1 MRRERQITKCR
12 NMEDVRELARRRAHR
27 MMFDYMDGGAEE
39 EHTLRRNHAA
49 FAEYE
54 LLFRVLVGVEAVE
67 AGTTLLGQRLRY
79 PFFPSPSGIN
89 RLFHTDGER
98 AVAKAA
104 GDAGLIYCLSTLSS
118 VSIEEIASLVPG
130 PKWFQCYVWK
140 DRVLVK
146 EMLTRARSAGFSA
159 LILTVDLPVH
169 GNRLRDVR
177 NGFGVPPKISMRQAW
192 RALSRPAWTWDYL
205 TSFPVGFANLS
216 EKTTAM
222 SLAQF
227 VGAQL
232 HAGFTSQ
239 DAEWLL
245 GEWNGPSLIKGIVRE
260 DDAQRAVAS
269 GFNAIVVSNHGGRQ
283 LDHSPA
289 PIDVLEGI
297 VNAIGGRAEVVLDG
311 GIRCGSDVLKA
322 LALGARAVS
331 FAPPY
336 LYGLAAAGEA
346 GVRRVFDILADSVR
360 RDMALLGVRTV
371 SEINRSFINRRAV
384 YQRSNLKDGVVNEST
399 TPEEQL

>member
-1 MRRERQITKCR
+1 MMRDRRIAECPDMAGLR
-12 NMEDVRELARRRAHR
+12 DGARGRAHR
-27 MMFDYMDGGAEE
+27 MMFDYLEGGADG

-54 LLFRVLVGVEAVE
+54 LLFRVLVGVEAVDTT
-67 AGTTLLGQRLRY
+67 TTLLGQPLRY
-79 PFFPSPSGIN
+79 PFFPAPSGVN
-89 RLFHTDGER
+89 RLFHTAGER

-104 GDAGLIYCLSTLSS
+104 SGAGLIYCLSTLSS

-140 DRVLVK
+140 DRELVK

-177 NGFGVPPKISMRQAW
+177 NGFGVPPKMGVKQVWA
-192 RALSRPAWTWDYL
+192 ALKRPAWTWDYL
-205 TSFPVGFANLS
+205 TSAPIRFANLS
-216 EKTTAM
+216 EKTVAM

-232 HAGFTSQ
+232 HAGFTWQ

-245 GEWNGPSLIKGIVRE
+245 GEWNGPSVIKGIVRE
-260 DDAQRAVAS
+260 DDARRAVAS
-269 GFNAIVVSNHGGRQ
+269 GFNALMVSNHGGRQ

-297 VNAIGGRAEVVLDG
+297 VNAISGRAEVVLDG
-311 GIRCGSDVLKA
+311 GIRRGTDIIKA

-331 FAPPY
+331 FARPY
-336 LYGLAAAGEA
+336 LYGLAAGGEM
-346 GVRRVFDILADSVR
+346 GVRRALAILAEDLC
-360 RDMALLGVRTV
+360 RDAALLGVRKLT
-371 SEINRSFINRRAV
+371 EIDRSCIRR
-384 YQRSNLKDGVVNEST
+384 RLSS
-399 TPEEQL
+399 